1 MARNKGTFTFAANF
15 QVKAA
20 EALDPRV
27 VVENKAE
34 LINKE
39 TWPYDGETL
48 YLYNGLIVAVSADQA
63 LYMLVDKTKALQS
76 DYSGWKQ
83 LDADAATVVEIIDN
97 LTSERTDAALS
108 AKQGKVLGDRVS
120 ALENK
125 VTAIFTFKGT
135 KATVA
140 ELPEDGSQKVGD
152 VWHVTENNGEY
163 VWDSA
168 NWELLGLSV
177 DLSNYALKSE
187 VTSAAQGALEDA
199 KEYAD
204 GLNSTLQGQLGNKVD
219 KVAGSSL
226 VPDTKIELI
235 DQNAAD
241 IAAAEEKITAL
252 ETLVGNGETSGV
264 AKDVADLK
272 DVVGNAEGGL
282 VKDVTDLQTQV
293 AADNVTSIDTTA
305 ESGVALAVGTTAK
318 SVKVTVNAATLAS
331 AVAPSLSGVSIKVG
345 QEITQGA
352 SISAEDTIADALETL
367 AGAIQ
372 TAQAGGITTIG
383 STGQTITVSGGGNTR
398 NIDVNLTNIV
408 KTSDSSLIND
418 SGKLDLAWIEVE

>member
-48 YLYNGLIVAVSADQA
+48 YLYNGLIVAVSADKS
-63 LYMLVDKTKALQS
+63 LYMLVDKTKALEG

-83 LDADAATVVEIIDN
+83 LDAAAATSTEVIDN
-97 LTSERTDAALS
+97 LNSESTTAALS
-108 AKQGKVLGDRVS
+108 ANQGRLLGSRVTS
-120 ALENK
+120 LESK
-125 VTAIFTFKGT
+125 LTAIFTFKGT

-140 ELPEDGSQKVGD
+140 ELPEDGSQQVGD
-152 VWHVTENNGEY
+152 VYHVTEDNGEY

-168 NWELLGLSV
+168 NWELLGISV
-177 DLSNYALKSE
+177 DLSNYATKTE
-187 VTSAAQGALEDA
+187 VDAAKQEAINDAHSYTDTLETEVQGKLD
-199 KEYAD
+199 
-204 GLNSTLQGQLGNKVD
+204 QKVD

-226 VPDTKIELI
+226 VPDDKIELI
-235 DQNAAD
+235 DQNASD
-241 IAAAEEKITAL
+241 IAAAEGKISAL
-252 ETLVGNGETSGV
+252 ETLVGDGETSGV

-305 ESGVALAVGTTAK
+305 ASGIALAAGDVAK
-318 SVKVTVNAATLAS
+318 SVKVTVNAATLAA
-331 AVAPSLSGVSIKVG
+331 AVAPSLSGVSVKVG
-345 QEITQGA
+345 QEITEGA
-352 SISAEDTIADALETL
+352 TISAENTIADALETL
-367 AGAIQ
+367 AGAIS

-383 STGQTITVSGGGNTR
+383 STEQTITVSGAGNTR
-398 NIDVNLTNIV
+398 NIDVNVANIV
-408 KTSDSSLIND
+408 KASDSNLIND

>member
-48 YLYNGLIVAVSADQA
+48 YLYNGLIVAVSADKS
-63 LYMLVDKTKALQS
+63 LYMLVDKTKALEG

-83 LDADAATVVEIIDN
+83 LDAAAATSTEVIDN
-97 LTSERTDAALS
+97 LSSTSTTAALS
-108 AKQGKVLGDRVS
+108 ANQGKVLGDRVTS
-120 ALENK
+120 LESK
-125 VTAIFTFKGT
+125 ITAIFTFKGT
-135 KATVA
+135 KETIA
-140 ELPEDGSQKVGD
+140 ELPEDGSQQVGD
-152 VWHVTENNGEY
+152 VWHVTETGGEY
-163 VWDSA
+163 VWDGSS
-168 NWELLGLSV
+168 WELLGLSI

-187 VTSAAQGALEDA
+187 VTLAKQEAIEDA
-199 KEYAD
+199 HSYTD
-204 GLNSTLQGQLGNKVD
+204 TLETEVQGKLDQKVD
-219 KVAGSSL
+219 KVSGSSL
-226 VPDTKIELI
+226 VPDEKIELI

-241 IAAAEEKITAL
+241 IAAAEEKITKL
-252 ETLVGNGETSGV
+252 ETLVGDGESSGI

-305 ESGVALAVGTTAK
+305 ESGVALATGSVAK
-318 SVKVTVNAATLAS
+318 SVKVTVNAGTLAA
-331 AVAPSLSGVSIKVG
+331 AVAPNLSGVSIKVG
-345 QEITQGA
+345 KAITEGA
-352 SISAEDTIADALETL
+352 SIAEDDTIADALETL

-372 TAQAGGITTIG
+372 TAQSGGITTIG
-383 STGQTITVSGGGNTR
+383 STDQSITVSGVGNTR
-398 NIDVNLTNIV
+398 DLKVNVANIV
-408 KTSDSSLIND
+408 KASGSSLIND
-418 SGKLDLAWIEVE
+418 SGKLDLA

>member
-48 YLYNGLIVAVSADQA
+48 YLYNGLIVAVSADKS
-63 LYMLVDKTKALQS
+63 LYMLVDKTKALEG

-83 LDADAATVVEIIDN
+83 LDAGAAAVVEIIDN

-108 AKQGKVLGDRVS
+108 AKQGKVLGDRVTS
-120 ALENK
+120 LEDK
-125 VTAIFTFKGT
+125 ITAIFTFKGT
-135 KATVA
+135 KSTIA
-140 ELPEDGSQKVGD
+140 ELPEDGSQQVGD
-152 VWHVTENNGEY
+152 VWHVTEDNGEY
-163 VWDSA
+163 VWDSTK
-168 NWELLGLSV
+168 WELLGLSV
-177 DLSNYALKSE
+177 NLSNYALKSE
-187 VTSAAQGALEDA
+187 VTSAKQEAIEDA
-199 KEYAD
+199 HSYTD
-204 GLNSTLQGQLGNKVD
+204 TLETEVQGKLDQKVD
-219 KVAGSSL
+219 KVPGSSL
-226 VPDTKIELI
+226 VSDDKIELI

-241 IAAAEEKITAL
+241 IAAAEGKIIAL
-252 ETLVGNGETSGV
+252 ETLVGDGETSGV

-272 DVVGNAEGGL
+272 DVVGNEGAGL
-282 VKDVTDLQTQV
+282 VKDVADLQTAV

-305 ESGVALAVGTTAK
+305 ESGIALAAGTAEK
-318 SVKVTVNAATLAS
+318 SVKVTVIPATLAN
-331 AVAPSLSGVSIKVG
+331 AIAPSLSGVSIKVG

-352 SISAEDTIADALETL
+352 TISAEDTIADALETL

-372 TAQAGGITTIG
+372 TAQSGGITSLG
-383 STGQTITVSGGGNTR
+383 SSDQTISVTGAGNTR
-398 NIDVNLTNIV
+398 DLKVNVANIV
-408 KTSDSSLIND
+408 KASGSSIIND
-418 SGKLDLAWIEVE
+418 GGKLDLAWIEVE

>member
-48 YLYNGLIVAVSADQA
+48 YLYNGLIVAVSADQS
-63 LYMLVDKTKALQS
+63 LYMLVDKTKALEP

-83 LDADAATVVEIIDN
+83 LDADAATAVEIIDN
-97 LTSERTDAALS
+97 LTSGRTDAALS
-108 AKQGKVLGDRVS
+108 ANQGKVLGDKVS

-140 ELPEDGSQKVGD
+140 ELPEDGSQQVGD
-152 VWHVTENNGEY
+152 VWHVTEDNGEY

-168 NWELLGLSV
+168 NWELLGISV
-177 DLSNYALKSE
+177 DLSNYATKTE
-187 VTSAAQGALEDA
+187 VDAAKQEAINDAHSYTDTLETEVQGKLD
-199 KEYAD
+199 
-204 GLNSTLQGQLGNKVD
+204 QKVD

-226 VPDTKIELI
+226 VQDTKIELI

-252 ETLVGNGETSGV
+252 ETLVGDGETSGV

-272 DVVGNAEGGL
+272 DVVGNAEDGL

-305 ESGVALAVGTTAK
+305 ESGVALAAGTVAK
-318 SVKVTVNAATLAS
+318 SVKVTVNAVTLAA

-345 QEITQGA
+345 QEITEGA
-352 SISAEDTIADALETL
+352 TISAEDTIADALETL
-367 AGAIQ
+367 AGAIS

-383 STGQTITVSGGGNTR
+383 STEQTITVSGTGNTR
-398 NIDVNLTNIV
+398 NIDVNVANIV
-408 KTSDSSLIND
+408 KASGSSIIND

>member
-48 YLYNGLIVAVSADQA
+48 YLYNGLIVAVSADKS
-63 LYMLVDKTKALQS
+63 LYMLVDKTKALES

-83 LDADAATVVEIIDN
+83 LDADAAAVVEIIDN

-108 AKQGKVLGDRVS
+108 ANQGKVLGDRVTS
-120 ALENK
+120 LESK
-125 VTAIFTFKGT
+125 ITAIFTFKGT

-140 ELPEDGSQKVGD
+140 ELPSDGTQQVGD
-152 VWHVTENNGEY
+152 VWHVTETGGEY

-168 NWELLGLSV
+168 EWELLGISV
-177 DLSNYALKSE
+177 DLSVYAKTE
-187 VTSAAQGALEDA
+187 DVTTDIAEALQSAKDYTDALET
-199 KEYAD
+199 EVD
-204 GLNSTLQGQLGNKVD
+204 GKLAQKVNV
-219 KVAGSSL
+219 VAGSSL
-226 VPDTKIELI
+226 VPDDKIELI

-241 IAAAEEKITAL
+241 IAAAEQKISAL
-252 ETLVGNGETSGV
+252 ETLVGDGETSGV

-272 DVVGNAEGGL
+272 DVVGSAEGGL
-282 VKDVTDLQTQV
+282 VKDVADLQTAV
-293 AADNVTSIDTTA
+293 AADNVTSIDTTSA
-305 ESGVALAVGTTAK
+305 SGIALAVGSIAK
-318 SVKVTVNAATLAS
+318 SVKVTVDAATLAS
-331 AVAPSLSGVSIKVG
+331 AVAPSLSGVSVKVG
-345 QEITQGA
+345 QEITEGA
-352 SISAEDTIADALETL
+352 TISADNTIADALETL

-383 STGQTITVSGGGNTR
+383 STGQTITVSGTGNTR
-398 NIDVNLTNIV
+398 NIDVNVANIV
-408 KTSDSSLIND
+408 KASNSSLIND
-418 SGKLDLAWIEVE
+418 GGKLDLAWIEVE

>member
-1 MARNKGTFTFAANF
+1 MARNKGKFTFAANF

-48 YLYNGLIVAVSADQA
+48 YLYNGLIVAVSADKA
-63 LYMLVDKTKALQS
+63 LYMLVDKTKALEGN
-76 DYSGWKQ
+76 YSGWKQ
-83 LDADAATVVEIIDN
+83 LDAAAATVVEIIDN

-108 AKQGKVLGDRVS
+108 AKQGKVLGDRVTS
-120 ALENK
+120 LESK
-125 VTAIFTFKGT
+125 ITAIFTFKGT
-135 KATVA
+135 KTTIA
-140 ELPEDGSQKVGD
+140 ELPDASQQVGD
-152 VWHVTENNGEY
+152 VWHVTQNNGEY
-163 VWDSA
+163 VWDGSK
-168 NWELLGLSV
+168 WELLGISV
-177 DLSNYALKSE
+177 DLSNYALKTE
-187 VTSAAQGALEDA
+187 VTAAKQEAITDA
-199 KEYAD
+199 HSYAD
-204 GLNSTLQGQLGNKVD
+204 TLETEIQGKLDQKVD
-219 KVAGSSL
+219 KVVGSSL
-226 VPDTKIELI
+226 VPDDKIELI

-241 IAAAEEKITAL
+241 IAAAEGKISAL
-252 ETLVGNGETSGV
+252 ETLVGDGETSGV

-272 DVVGNAEGGL
+272 DVVGTVEGGL
-282 VKDVTDLQTQV
+282 VKDVADLQTQV

-305 ESGVALAVGTTAK
+305 SSGIALAVGSVAK
-318 SVKVTVNAATLAS
+318 SVKVTVNAGTLAA

-352 SISAEDTIADALETL
+352 TISAEATIADALETL

-383 STGQTITVSGGGNTR
+383 SSDQTISVSGAGNTR
-398 NIDVNLTNIV
+398 DLKVNVTNIV
-408 KTSDSSLIND
+408 KASNSSLIND
-418 SGKLDLAWIEVE
+418 GGKLDLAWIEVE

>member
-63 LYMLVDKTKALQS
+63 LYMLIDKTKALEP

-83 LDADAATVVEIIDN
+83 LDASAASIEIIDN

-108 AKQGKVLGDRVS
+108 AKQGKVLGDRVTS
-120 ALENK
+120 LESK
-125 VTAIFTFKGT
+125 ITAIFTFKGT

-140 ELPEDGSQKVGD
+140 ELPNDDSQQVGD

-163 VWDSA
+163 VWDGSD
-168 NWELLGLSV
+168 WELLGISV

-204 GLNSTLQGQLGNKVD
+204 GLNSTIQGQLGNKVD
-219 KVAGSSL
+219 KVLGSSL

-241 IAAAEEKITAL
+241 IAAAEKKITAL

-272 DVVGNAEGGL
+272 DVVGNAENGL
-282 VKDVTDLQTQV
+282 VKDVADLQTQV

-305 ESGVALAVGTTAK
+305 SSGVALAVGTAVK
-318 SVKVTVNAATLAS
+318 SVKVTVVPATLAG
-331 AVAPSLSGVSIKVG
+331 AIAPELSGVVIKVG
-345 QEITQGA
+345 QEITEGA
-352 SISAEDTIADALETL
+352 TISAEDTIADALETL

-383 STGQTITVSGGGNTR
+383 STGQTITVSGAGNTR

-408 KTSDSSLIND
+408 KTSGSSLVVD
-418 SGKLDLAWIEVE
+418 GGKLDLSWVEIE

>member
-48 YLYNGLIVAVSADQA
+48 YLYNGLIVAVSADKS
-63 LYMLVDKTKALQS
+63 LYMLVDKSKALET

-83 LDADAATVVEIIDN
+83 LDAAAATSTEVIDN
-97 LTSERTDAALS
+97 LNSTSTTAALS
-108 AKQGKVLGDRVS
+108 ANQGKLLGERVTS
-120 ALENK
+120 LESK

-140 ELPEDGSQKVGD
+140 ELPEDAQVGD
-152 VWHVTENNGEY
+152 VWHVTENDGEY

-168 NWELLGLSV
+168 EWELLGLSV
-177 DLSNYALKSE
+177 DLSNYALKTE
-187 VTSAAQGALEDA
+187 VTAAKQEAIEDA
-199 KEYAD
+199 HSYTD
-204 GLNSTLQGQLGNKVD
+204 TLKTEVQGKLDQKVD

-226 VPDTKIELI
+226 VPDDKIELI

-241 IAAAEEKITAL
+241 IAAAEEKITKL
-252 ETLVGNGETSGV
+252 ETLVGDGETSGV

-272 DVVGNAEGGL
+272 EVVGNTEGGL
-282 VKDVTDLQTQV
+282 VKDVADLQTAV

-305 ESGVALAVGTTAK
+305 SSGIALAVGSVAK
-318 SVKVTVNAATLAS
+318 SVKVTVNAETLAS
-331 AVAPSLSGVSIKVG
+331 AVAPSLSGVSVKVG
-345 QEITQGA
+345 QEITEGA
-352 SISAEDTIADALETL
+352 TISAEDTIADALETL

-372 TAQAGGITTIG
+372 TAQAGGITSLG
-383 STGQTITVSGGGNTR
+383 SSDQTISVSGAGNTR
-398 NIDVNLTNIV
+398 DLKVNVANIV
-408 KTSDSSLIND
+408 KASGSSLIND
-418 SGKLDLAWIEVE
+418 GGKLDLAWIEVE

>member
-15 QVKAA
+15 EVKTA

-48 YLYNGLIVAVSADQA
+48 YLYNGLIVAVSADKS
-63 LYMLVDKTKALQS
+63 LYMLVDKTKALET

-83 LDADAATVVEIIDN
+83 LDAAAATSTEVIDN
-97 LTSERTDAALS
+97 LNSTSTTAALS
-108 AKQGKVLGDRVS
+108 ANQGKLLGERVTS
-120 ALENK
+120 LESK

-140 ELPEDGSQKVGD
+140 ELPSDDTQAVGD
-152 VWHVTENNGEY
+152 VWHVTETGGEY
-163 VWDSA
+163 VWDGSE
-168 NWELLGLSV
+168 WELLGISV
-177 DLSNYALKSE
+177 DLSAYAKTE
-187 VTSAAQGALEDA
+187 DVTADIAEALQSAKDYTDALET
-199 KEYAD
+199 EVD
-204 GLNSTLQGQLGNKVD
+204 GKLAQKVNV
-219 KVAGSSL
+219 VAGSSL
-226 VPDTKIELI
+226 VPDAKIELI

-241 IAAAEEKITAL
+241 IAAAETKIEAL
-252 ETLVGNGETSGV
+252 ETLVGDGETSGV

-272 DVVGNAEGGL
+272 DVVGNEAAGL
-282 VKDVTDLQTQV
+282 VKDVADLQASV

-305 ESGVALAVGTTAK
+305 VSGIALAVGSVAK
-318 SVKVTVNAATLAS
+318 SVKVTVNAETLAG
-331 AVAPSLSGVSIKVG
+331 AIAPNLSGVSVKVG
-345 QEITQGA
+345 KAITQGA
-352 SISAEDTIADALETL
+352 SIGEEDTIADALETL

-383 STGQTITVSGGGNTR
+383 STDQTITVSGTGNTR
-398 NIDVNLTNIV
+398 DLKVNIANLV
-408 KTSDSSLIND
+408 KASDSSISID
-418 SGKLDLAWIEVE
+418 SGKLELAWIDVE

>member
-48 YLYNGLIVAVSADQA
+48 YLYNGLIVAVSADKS
-63 LYMLVDKTKALQS
+63 LYMLVDKSKALEV

-83 LDADAATVVEIIDN
+83 LDAAAATSTEVIDN
-97 LTSERTDAALS
+97 LSSTSTTAALS
-108 AKQGKVLGDRVS
+108 ANQGKVLGDRVTS
-120 ALENK
+120 LEGK
-125 VTAIFTFKGT
+125 ITAIFTFKGT
-135 KATVA
+135 KATIA
-140 ELPEDGSQKVGD
+140 ELPEDDTQQVGD

-163 VWDSA
+163 VWDGS

-177 DLSNYALKSE
+177 DLSNYALKTE
-187 VTSAAQGALEDA
+187 VTAAKQEAIEDA
-199 KEYAD
+199 HSYTD
-204 GLNSTLQGQLGNKVD
+204 TLETEVQGKLDQKVNV
-219 KVAGSSL
+219 VAGSSL
-226 VPDTKIELI
+226 VPDVKIELI

-241 IAAAEEKITAL
+241 IAAAETKIEAL
-252 ETLVGNGETSGV
+252 ETLVGDGETSGV

-272 DVVGNAEGGL
+272 DVVGNGEAGL
-282 VKDVTDLQTQV
+282 VKDVADLQTAV

-305 ESGVALAVGTTAK
+305 SSGIALATGTAAK
-318 SVKVTVNAATLAS
+318 SVKVTVVPATLAA

-352 SISAEDTIADALETL
+352 TISAEATVADALKTL

-383 STGQTITVSGGGNTR
+383 STGQTISVSGEGNTR
-398 NIDVNLTNIV
+398 NIDVNVANIV
-408 KTSDSSLIND
+408 KTSSSSLIVD
-418 SGKLDLAWIEVE
+418 EGKLDLAWVEVE

>member
-48 YLYNGLIVAVSADQA
+48 YLYNGLIVAVSADKS
-63 LYMLVDKTKALQS
+63 LYMLVDKTKALEG

-83 LDADAATVVEIIDN
+83 LDAAAATVVEIIDN

-108 AKQGKVLGDRVS
+108 AKQGKVLGDRVTS
-120 ALENK
+120 LESK

-135 KATVA
+135 KETVA
-140 ELPEDGSQKVGD
+140 ELPKDGSQQVGD
-152 VWHVTENNGEY
+152 VWHVTETGGEY

-168 NWELLGLSV
+168 EWELLGLSV

-187 VTSAAQGALEDA
+187 VTSSKQEAIEDA
-199 KEYAD
+199 HSYTD
-204 GLNSTLQGQLGNKVD
+204 TLETEVQGKLDQKVD
-219 KVAGSSL
+219 KVPGSSL

-235 DQNAAD
+235 DQNASD
-241 IAAAEEKITAL
+241 IAAAEEKITKL
-252 ETLVGNGETSGV
+252 ETLVGDGETFGV

-272 DVVGNAEGGL
+272 DVVGNGEAGL
-282 VKDVTDLQTQV
+282 VKDVADLQAQV

-305 ESGVALAVGTTAK
+305 ESGVALAAGTVAK
-318 SVKVTVNAATLAS
+318 SVKVTVNAATLAGV
-331 AVAPSLSGVSIKVG
+331 VAPSLSGVSVKVG
-345 QEITQGA
+345 KAITEGA
-352 SISAEDTIADALETL
+352 SIAEEDTIADALETL

-383 STGQTITVSGGGNTR
+383 STDQSITVSGAGNTR
-398 NIDVNLTNIV
+398 DLKVNVASLV
-408 KTSDSSLIND
+408 KADSSIATQD
-418 SGKLDLAWIEVE
+418 GKLDLVWIDVE

>member
-48 YLYNGLIVAVSADQA
+48 YLYNGLIVAVSADQS
-63 LYMLVDKTKALQS
+63 LYMLIDKTKALEA

-108 AKQGKVLGDRVS
+108 AKQGKVLGDRVTS
-120 ALENK
+120 LENK

-140 ELPEDGSQKVGD
+140 ELPEDGSQQVGD

-177 DLSNYALKSE
+177 DLSNYALKTE
-187 VTSAAQGALEDA
+187 VTSAAQGALDDA

-204 GLNSTLQGQLGNKVD
+204 GLNTTIQGQLGNKVD

-226 VPDTKIELI
+226 VPDAKIELI

-241 IAAAEEKITAL
+241 IAAAEGKITAL
-252 ETLVGNGETSGV
+252 ETLVGDVETSGV

-272 DVVGNAEGGL
+272 DVVGTAEGGL
-282 VKDVTDLQTQV
+282 VKDVADLQTAV

-305 ESGVALAVGTTAK
+305 ESGVALATGSVAK
-318 SVKVTVNAATLAS
+318 SVKVTVNAATLAA
-331 AVAPSLSGVSIKVG
+331 AVAPSLSGISIKVG
-345 QEITQGA
+345 QEITEGA
-352 SISAEDTIADALETL
+352 TISAEDTIADALETL

-383 STGQTITVSGGGNTR
+383 STGQTISVSGIGNTR
-398 NIDVNLTNIV
+398 NIDVNMANIV

>member
-48 YLYNGLIVAVSADQA
+48 YLYNGLIVAVSADKS
-63 LYMLVDKTKALQS
+63 LYMLIDKTKALES

-83 LDADAATVVEIIDN
+83 LDAAAATSTEVIDN
-97 LTSERTDAALS
+97 LDSESTTAALS
-108 AKQGKVLGDRVS
+108 ANQGRLLGSRVTS
-120 ALENK
+120 LESK
-125 VTAIFTFKGT
+125 LTAIFTFKGT

-140 ELPEDGSQKVGD
+140 ELPEDGSQQVGD

-187 VTSAAQGALEDA
+187 VTSAKQEAIEDA
-199 KEYAD
+199 HSYTD
-204 GLNSTLQGQLGNKVD
+204 TLKTEVQGKLDQKVD
-219 KVAGSSL
+219 KVPGSSL
-226 VPDTKIELI
+226 VPDEKIELI
-235 DQNAAD
+235 DQNASD
-241 IAAAEEKITAL
+241 IAAAEEKITEL
-252 ETLVGNGETSGV
+252 ETLVGDGESSGI
-264 AKDVADLK
+264 AKDVTDLK
-272 DVVGNAEGGL
+272 DVVGNEGAGL
-282 VKDVTDLQTQV
+282 VKDVADLQAQV

-305 ESGVALAVGTTAK
+305 SSGVALAIGSVAK
-318 SVKVTVNAATLAS
+318 SVKVTVNAATLAA
-331 AVAPSLSGVSIKVG
+331 AVAPNLSGVSVKVG
-345 QEITQGA
+345 KAITEGA
-352 SISAEDTIADALETL
+352 SIAEEDTIADALETL

-383 STGQTITVSGGGNTR
+383 STDQSITVSGAGNTR
-398 NIDVNLTNIV
+398 DLKVNVASLV
-408 KTSDSSLIND
+408 KENSSIASQD
-418 SGKLDLAWIEVE
+418 GKLDLV

>member
-48 YLYNGLIVAVSADQA
+48 YLYNGLIVAVSADKS

-83 LDADAATVVEIIDN
+83 HDAAAATSTEVIDN
-97 LTSERTDAALS
+97 LNSESTTAALS
-108 AKQGKVLGDRVS
+108 ANQGRLLGSRVTS
-120 ALENK
+120 LESK
-125 VTAIFTFKGT
+125 LTAIFTFKGT
-135 KATVA
+135 KETVA
-140 ELPEDGSQKVGD
+140 ELPEDGSQQVGD

-305 ESGVALAVGTTAK
+305 ESGVALAVGTAAK

-418 SGKLDLAWIEVE
+418 SGKLDLA

>member
-48 YLYNGLIVAVSADQA
+48 YLYNGLIVAVSADKS
-63 LYMLVDKTKALQS
+63 LYMLVDKTKALEG

-83 LDADAATVVEIIDN
+83 LDAAAATSTEVIDN
-97 LTSERTDAALS
+97 LNSTSTTAALS
-108 AKQGKVLGDRVS
+108 ANQGKLLGERVTS
-120 ALENK
+120 LESK

-140 ELPEDGSQKVGD
+140 ELPEDAQVGD
-152 VWHVTENNGEY
+152 VWHVTENDGEY

-168 NWELLGLSV
+168 EWELLGLSV
-177 DLSNYALKSE
+177 DLSNYALKTE
-187 VTSAAQGALEDA
+187 VTAAKQEAIEDA
-199 KEYAD
+199 HSYTD
-204 GLNSTLQGQLGNKVD
+204 TLKTEVQGKLDQKVD
-219 KVAGSSL
+219 KVSGSSL
-226 VPDTKIELI
+226 VPDNKIELI

-241 IAAAEEKITAL
+241 ISAAEEKITKL
-252 ETLVGNGETSGV
+252 ETLVGDGETSGV

-272 DVVGNAEGGL
+272 DVVGNGEAGL
-282 VKDVTDLQTQV
+282 VKDVADLQAQV
-293 AADNVTSIDTTA
+293 AADNVRSIDTTA
-305 ESGVALAVGTTAK
+305 ESGVALAAGSVAK
-318 SVKVTVNAATLAS
+318 SVKVTVNAATLAG
-331 AVAPSLSGVSIKVG
+331 AVAPSLSGVSVKVG
-345 QEITQGA
+345 KAITEGA
-352 SISAEDTIADALETL
+352 SIAEEDTIADALETL

-383 STGQTITVSGGGNTR
+383 STDQSITVSGAGNTR
-398 NIDVNLTNIV
+398 DLKVNVANLV
-408 KTSDSSLIND
+408 KADSSIAAQE
-418 SGKLDLAWIEVE
+418 GKLDLVWIDVE

>member
-1 MARNKGTFTFAANF
+1 MARNKGKFTFAANF

-48 YLYNGLIVAVSADQA
+48 YLYNGLTVAVSADQA
-63 LYMLVDKTKALQS
+63 LYMLVDKTKALEP

-83 LDADAATVVEIIDN
+83 LDAEAATVVEIIDN

-108 AKQGKVLGDRVS
+108 AKQGKVLGDRVTT
-120 ALENK
+120 LENK

-135 KATVA
+135 KATIA
-140 ELPEDGSQKVGD
+140 ELPSDGSQQTGD

-177 DLSNYALKSE
+177 DLSNYALKTE
-187 VTSAAQGALEDA
+187 VNAAKQEAIEDA
-199 KEYAD
+199 HSYTD
-204 GLNSTLQGQLGNKVD
+204 TLKTEVQGKLDQKVD

-226 VPDTKIELI
+226 VPGTKIELI

-252 ETLVGNGETSGV
+252 ETLVGDGETSGV

-305 ESGVALAVGTTAK
+305 ESGVALAVGTIAK
-318 SVKVTVNAATLAS
+318 SVKVTVNAATLAA

-345 QEITQGA
+345 QEITEGA
-352 SISAEDTIADALETL
+352 TITAEDTIADALENL
-367 AGAIQ
+367 ARVIK
-372 TAQAGGITTIG
+372 TAQAGGITSLDSSDETI
-383 STGQTITVSGGGNTR
+383 SVTGTGNAR
-398 NIDVNLTNIV
+398 DLKVNVANIV
-408 KTSDSSLIND
+408 KASDSSLIND
-418 SGKLDLAWIEVE
+418 GGKLDLAWIEVV

>member
-48 YLYNGLIVAVSADQA
+48 YLYNGLIVAVSADKS
-63 LYMLVDKTKALQS
+63 LYMLVDKTKALEG

-83 LDADAATVVEIIDN
+83 LDAAAATSTEVIDN
-97 LTSERTDAALS
+97 LSSTSTTAALS
-108 AKQGKVLGDRVS
+108 ANQGKVLGDRVTS
-120 ALENK
+120 LESK
-125 VTAIFTFKGT
+125 ITAIFTFKGT
-135 KATVA
+135 KETIA
-140 ELPEDGSQKVGD
+140 ELPEDGSQQVGD
-152 VWHVTENNGEY
+152 VWHVTETGGEY
-163 VWDSA
+163 VWDGSS
-168 NWELLGLSV
+168 WELLGLSI

-187 VTSAAQGALEDA
+187 VTLAKQEAIEDA
-199 KEYAD
+199 HSYTD
-204 GLNSTLQGQLGNKVD
+204 TLETEVQGKLDQKVD
-219 KVAGSSL
+219 KVSGSSL
-226 VPDTKIELI
+226 VPDEKIELI

-241 IAAAEEKITAL
+241 IAAAEEKITKL
-252 ETLVGNGETSGV
+252 ETLVGDGETSGV

-272 DVVGNAEGGL
+272 DVVGDGEAGL
-282 VKDVTDLQTQV
+282 VKDVTDLKVQV

-305 ESGVALAVGTTAK
+305 ESGVALAAGTVAK
-318 SVKVTVNAATLAS
+318 SVKVTVNAATLAA
-331 AVAPSLSGVSIKVG
+331 AVAPNLSGVSVKVG
-345 QEITQGA
+345 KAITEGA
-352 SISAEDTIADALETL
+352 SIAEDDTIADALETL

-383 STGQTITVSGGGNTR
+383 STDQTISVTGTGNTR
-398 NIDVNLTNIV
+398 DLKVNVANIV
-408 KTSDSSLIND
+408 KASGSSLIND
-418 SGKLDLAWIEVE
+418 GGKLDLAWIEVE

>member
-63 LYMLVDKTKALQS
+63 LYMLVDKTKALEG

-108 AKQGKVLGDRVS
+108 AKQGKVLGDRVTS
-120 ALENK
+120 LENK

-177 DLSNYALKSE
+177 DLSNYALKTE
-187 VTSAAQGALEDA
+187 VDAAKQEAIEDA
-199 KEYAD
+199 HSYTD
-204 GLNSTLQGQLGNKVD
+204 TLETEVQGKLDQKVD

-226 VPDTKIELI
+226 VPDDKIELI
-235 DQNAAD
+235 DQNASD
-241 IAAAEEKITAL
+241 IAAAEGKISAL
-252 ETLVGNGETSGV
+252 EALVGDGETSGV

-272 DVVGNAEGGL
+272 DVVGGAENGL
-282 VKDVTDLQTQV
+282 VKDVSDLQTQV

-305 ESGVALAVGTTAK
+305 ESGVALAAGTVAK
-318 SVKVTVNAATLAS
+318 SVKVTVNAATLAA
-331 AVAPSLSGVSIKVG
+331 AVAPSLSGVSVKVG
-345 QEITQGA
+345 QEITEGA
-352 SISAEDTIADALETL
+352 TISAEDTVADALETL
-367 AGAIQ
+367 AGAIK
-372 TAQAGGITTIG
+372 TAQAGGITSLG
-383 STGQTITVSGGGNTR
+383 SSDQTISVSGDGNTR
-398 NIDVNLTNIV
+398 DLKVNIANLV
-408 KTSDSSLIND
+408 KADSSIAVQD
-418 SGKLDLAWIEVE
+418 SKLDLVWIDIE

>member
-48 YLYNGLIVAVSADQA
+48 YLYNGLIVAVSADKS
-63 LYMLVDKTKALQS
+63 LYMLVDKTKALEG

-83 LDADAATVVEIIDN
+83 LDAAAATSTEVIDN
-97 LTSERTDAALS
+97 LTSTSTTAALS
-108 AKQGKVLGDRVS
+108 ANQGKVLGERVTS
-120 ALENK
+120 LESK

-135 KATVA
+135 KATIA
-140 ELPEDGSQKVGD
+140 ELPNDDSQQVGD

-163 VWDSA
+163 VWDGSK
-168 NWELLGLSV
+168 WELLGLSV
-177 DLSNYALKSE
+177 DLSNYALKTE
-187 VTSAAQGALEDA
+187 VTSAKSEAIEESKNYTDQA
-199 KEYAD
+199 KSDLTA
-204 GLNSTLQGQLGNKVD
+204 QLGNKVD
-219 KVAGSSL
+219 KIPGSSL
-226 VPDTKIELI
+226 VPDDKIELI

-241 IAAAEEKITAL
+241 IAAAEEKITKL
-252 ETLVGNGETSGV
+252 ETLVGDGETSGV
-264 AKDVADLK
+264 AKDVEDLK
-272 DVVGNAEGGL
+272 NVVGNEGAGL
-282 VKDVTDLQTQV
+282 VKDVTDLKAQV

-305 ESGVALAVGTTAK
+305 ESGVALAAGTVAK
-318 SVKVTVNAATLAS
+318 SVKVTVNAATLAA
-331 AVAPSLSGVSIKVG
+331 AVAPSLSGVSVKVG
-345 QEITQGA
+345 KAITQGA
-352 SISAEDTIADALETL
+352 SIAEEDTIADALETL

-383 STGQTITVSGGGNTR
+383 STDQSITVSGAGNTR
-398 NIDVNLTNIV
+398 DLKVNVASLV
-408 KTSDSSLIND
+408 KAGSSIATQD
-418 SGKLDLAWIEVE
+418 GKLDLVWIDVE

>member
-48 YLYNGLIVAVSADQA
+48 YLYNGLIVAVSADKS

-83 LDADAATVVEIIDN
+83 LDAAAASVTEVIDN
-97 LTSERTDAALS
+97 LTSTSTTAALS
-108 AKQGKVLGDRVS
+108 ANQGKVLGERVTS
-120 ALENK
+120 LESK

-135 KATVA
+135 KATIA
-140 ELPEDGSQKVGD
+140 ELPNDDSQQVGD
-152 VWHVTENNGEY
+152 VWHVTEDNGEY
-163 VWDSA
+163 VWGGSK
-168 NWELLGLSV
+168 WELLGLSV
-177 DLSNYALKSE
+177 DLSNYALKTE
-187 VTSAAQGALEDA
+187 VTSAKSEAIEQSKTYTDQA
-199 KEYAD
+199 KSDLTA
-204 GLNSTLQGQLGNKVD
+204 QLGNKVD
-219 KVAGSSL
+219 KVPGSSL
-226 VPDTKIELI
+226 VPDDKIELI

-252 ETLVGNGETSGV
+252 ETLVGDGETSGV

-272 DVVGNAEGGL
+272 DVVGSAEGGL
-282 VKDVTDLQTQV
+282 VKDVADLQTAV

-305 ESGVALAVGTTAK
+305 ESGVALASGTVAK
-318 SVKVTVNAATLAS
+318 SVKVTVNAATLAA
-331 AVAPSLSGVSIKVG
+331 AVAPNLSGVSIKVG
-345 QEITQGA
+345 KAITEGA
-352 SISAEDTIADALETL
+352 SIGEEDTIADALETL

-383 STGQTITVSGGGNTR
+383 STDQSITVSGTGNNR
-398 NIDVNLTNIV
+398 DLKVNVASIV
-408 KTSDSSLIND
+408 KASDSSLIND
-418 SGKLDLAWIEVE
+418 GGKLDLAWIEVE

>member
-1 MARNKGTFTFAANF
+1 MARNKGIFTFAANF

-48 YLYNGLIVAVSADQA
+48 YLYNGLIVAVSADKS
-63 LYMLVDKTKALQS
+63 LYMLVDKTKALEG

-83 LDADAATVVEIIDN
+83 LDADAAAVVEIIDN

-108 AKQGKVLGDRVS
+108 AKQGKVLGDRVTS
-120 ALENK
+120 LESK
-125 VTAIFTFKGT
+125 ITAIFTFKGT
-135 KATVA
+135 KGTIA
-140 ELPEDGSQKVGD
+140 ELPDDDSQQVGD

-163 VWDSA
+163 VWDGSK
-168 NWELLGLSV
+168 WELLGLSV

-187 VTSAAQGALEDA
+187 VTSAAEGALEDA

-204 GLNSTLQGQLGNKVD
+204 GINSTIQGKLDQKVD
-219 KVAGSSL
+219 KVSGSSL
-226 VPDTKIELI
+226 VPDEKIELI
-235 DQNAAD
+235 DQNASD
-241 IAAAEEKITAL
+241 IAAAEEKISNL
-252 ETLVGNGETSGV
+252 ETIVGDGETSGV

-272 DVVGNAEGGL
+272 DVVGNGEAGL
-282 VKDVTDLQTQV
+282 VKDVADLQVQV

-305 ESGVALAVGTTAK
+305 SSGVALAVGSIAK
-318 SVKVTVNAATLAS
+318 SVKVTVNAETLAG
-331 AVAPSLSGVSIKVG
+331 AVAPSLSGVSVKVG
-345 QEITQGA
+345 KAITEGA
-352 SISAEDTIADALETL
+352 SIAEDDTIADALETL

-383 STGQTITVSGGGNTR
+383 STDQSITVSGAGNTR
-398 NIDVNLTNIV
+398 DLKVNVANLV
-408 KTSDSSLIND
+408 KADSSIAVQD
-418 SGKLDLAWIEVE
+418 SKLDLVWIDVE

>member
-48 YLYNGLIVAVSADQA
+48 YLYNGLIVAVSADQS
-63 LYMLVDKTKALQS
+63 LYMLVDKTKALES

-83 LDADAATVVEIIDN
+83 LDADAAAVVEIIDN

-108 AKQGKVLGDRVS
+108 ANQGKVLGDRVTT
-120 ALENK
+120 LENK

-135 KATVA
+135 KATIA
-140 ELPEDGSQKVGD
+140 ELPSDGSQQVGD
-152 VWHVTENNGEY
+152 VWHVTEDNGEY
-163 VWDSA
+163 VWDGSS
-168 NWELLGLSV
+168 WELLGLPI

-187 VTSAAQGALEDA
+187 VTSAAQGALDDA

-204 GLNSTLQGQLGNKVD
+204 SLNTTIQGQLGNKVD

-226 VPDTKIELI
+226 VPDAKIELI

-241 IAAAEEKITAL
+241 ITAAEQKISAL
-252 ETLVGNGETSGV
+252 ETLVGDGETSGV

-282 VKDVTDLQTQV
+282 VKDVADLQTAV

-305 ESGVALAVGTTAK
+305 SSGVALAVGTAAK
-318 SVKVTVNAATLAS
+318 SVKVTVNAATLAA
-331 AVAPSLSGVSIKVG
+331 AVAPSLSGVSVKVG

-352 SISAEDTIADALETL
+352 TISAEDTIADALETL
-367 AGAIQ
+367 AGAIA

-383 STGQTITVSGGGNTR
+383 STGQTITVSGEGNTR
-398 NIDVNLTNIV
+398 NIDVNVANIV

-418 SGKLDLAWIEVE
+418 SGKLDLAWVEVE

>member
-48 YLYNGLIVAVSADQA
+48 YLYNGLIVAVSADKS
-63 LYMLVDKTKALQS
+63 LYMLVDKTKALES

-83 LDADAATVVEIIDN
+83 LDAAAATSTEVIDN
-97 LTSERTDAALS
+97 LDSESTTAALS
-108 AKQGKVLGDRVS
+108 ANQGRLLGSRVTS
-120 ALENK
+120 LESK
-125 VTAIFTFKGT
+125 LTAIFTFKGT

-140 ELPEDGSQKVGD
+140 ELPEDGSQQVGD

-187 VTSAAQGALEDA
+187 VTSAAQGALKDA

-252 ETLVGNGETSGV
+252 ETLVGGETSGV

-272 DVVGNAEGGL
+272 DVVGNEAAGL
-282 VKDVTDLQTQV
+282 VKDVADLQTAV
-293 AADNVTSIDTTA
+293 AADNVTSIDTA
-305 ESGVALAVGTTAK
+305 ASSGVSLAVGTVAK

-331 AVAPSLSGVSIKVG
+331 AVAPSLSGVLIKVG

-352 SISAEDTIADALETL
+352 SISAEDTIANALETL
-367 AGAIQ
+367 ARAIQ

-383 STGQTITVSGGGNTR
+383 STGQTINVSGTGNNR
-398 NIDVNLTNIV
+398 NIDVNMANIV
-408 KTSDSSLIND
+408 KASDSSLIND

>member
-48 YLYNGLIVAVSADQA
+48 YLYNGLIVAVSADKS
-63 LYMLVDKTKALQS
+63 LYMLVDKTKALEG

-83 LDADAATVVEIIDN
+83 LDAAAATVVEIIDN

-108 AKQGKVLGDRVS
+108 AKQGKVLGDRITS
-120 ALENK
+120 LESK

-135 KATVA
+135 KETVA
-140 ELPEDGSQKVGD
+140 ELPKDGSQQVGD
-152 VWHVTENNGEY
+152 VWHVTETGGEY

-168 NWELLGLSV
+168 EWELLGLSV
-177 DLSNYALKSE
+177 DLSKYALKTEVTSAKQEAIEDAHSYTDALKSE
-187 VTSAAQGALEDA
+187 VQGKLD
-199 KEYAD
+199 
-204 GLNSTLQGQLGNKVD
+204 QKVD
-219 KVAGSSL
+219 KVPGSSL
-226 VPDTKIELI
+226 VPDDKIELI

-241 IAAAEEKITAL
+241 IDAAEEKITKL
-252 ETLVGNGETSGV
+252 ETLVGDGETSGV

-272 DVVGNAEGGL
+272 DVVGNGESGL
-282 VKDVTDLQTQV
+282 VKDVTDLKAQV

-305 ESGVALAVGTTAK
+305 ESGIALAAGTVAK
-318 SVKVTVNAATLAS
+318 SVKVTVNAATLAA
-331 AVAPSLSGVSIKVG
+331 AVAPNLSGVSVKVG
-345 QEITQGA
+345 KAITEGA
-352 SISAEDTIADALETL
+352 SIAEEDTIADALETL

-383 STGQTITVSGGGNTR
+383 STDQSITVSGAGNTR
-398 NIDVNLTNIV
+398 DLKVNVASLV
-408 KTSDSSLIND
+408 KADSSIATQD
-418 SGKLDLAWIEVE
+418 GKLDLVWIDVE

>member
-48 YLYNGLIVAVSADQA
+48 YLYNGLIVAVSVDKS
-63 LYMLVDKTKALQS
+63 LYMLIDKTKALES

-83 LDADAATVVEIIDN
+83 LDAAAATSTEVIDN
-97 LTSERTDAALS
+97 LNSTSTTAALS
-108 AKQGKVLGDRVS
+108 ANQGKLLGERVTS
-120 ALENK
+120 LESK
-125 VTAIFTFKGT
+125 ITAIFTFKGT

-140 ELPEDGSQKVGD
+140 ELPSDDTQAVGD
-152 VWHVTENNGEY
+152 VWHVTETGGEY
-163 VWDSA
+163 VWDGSE
-168 NWELLGLSV
+168 WELLGISV
-177 DLSNYALKSE
+177 DLSAYAKTE
-187 VTSAAQGALEDA
+187 DVTADIAEALQSAKDYTDALET
-199 KEYAD
+199 EVD
-204 GLNSTLQGQLGNKVD
+204 GKLAQKVNV
-219 KVAGSSL
+219 VAGSSL
-226 VPDTKIELI
+226 VPDAKIELI

-241 IAAAEEKITAL
+241 IAAAETKIEAL
-252 ETLVGNGETSGV
+252 ETLVGDGETSGV

-272 DVVGNAEGGL
+272 DVVGNEAAGL
-282 VKDVTDLQTQV
+282 VKDVADLQASV

-305 ESGVALAVGTTAK
+305 VSGIALAVGSVAK
-318 SVKVTVNAATLAS
+318 SVKVTVNAETLAG
-331 AVAPSLSGVSIKVG
+331 AVAPNLSGVSVKVG
-345 QEITQGA
+345 KAITQGA
-352 SISAEDTIADALETL
+352 TIAEDDTIADAIETL

-383 STGQTITVSGGGNTR
+383 STDQTISVSGEGNTR
-398 NIDVNLTNIV
+398 DLKVNIANLV
-408 KTSDSSLIND
+408 KASDSSISIDN
-418 SGKLDLAWIEVE
+418 GKLELA

>member
-48 YLYNGLIVAVSADQA
+48 YLYNGLIVAVSADKS
-63 LYMLVDKTKALQS
+63 LYMLVDKTKALDA

-83 LDADAATVVEIIDN
+83 LDAAAATSTEVIDN
-97 LTSERTDAALS
+97 LDSESTTAALS
-108 AKQGKVLGDRVS
+108 ANQGRLLGQRVTS
-120 ALENK
+120 LESK

-135 KATVA
+135 KETVA

-152 VWHVTENNGEY
+152 VWHVTETGGEY

-168 NWELLGLSV
+168 EWELLGLSV

-187 VTSAAQGALEDA
+187 VTSAKQEAIEDA
-199 KEYAD
+199 HSYTD
-204 GLNSTLQGQLGNKVD
+204 TLETEVQGKLDQKVD
-219 KVAGSSL
+219 KVPGSSL
-226 VPDTKIELI
+226 VPDDKIELI

-241 IAAAEEKITAL
+241 ITAVEGKVTAL
-252 ETLVGNGETSGV
+252 ETLVGDGETSGV

-272 DVVGNAEGGL
+272 GVVGNAEDGL
-282 VKDVTDLQTQV
+282 VKDVADLQTAV
-293 AADNVTSIDTTA
+293 AADGVTSIDTTA
-305 ESGVALAVGTTAK
+305 SSGVALAAGSVAK
-318 SVKVTVNAATLAS
+318 SVKVTVTPATLAG
-331 AVAPSLSGVSIKVG
+331 AIAPELSGIVIKVG

-352 SISAEDTIADALETL
+352 TISAEDTIADALETL

-383 STGQTITVSGGGNTR
+383 STGQTITVSGTGNTR
-398 NIDVNLTNIV
+398 NLDVNVANIV
-408 KTSDSSLIND
+408 KASDSSLIND
-418 SGKLDLAWIEVE
+418 GGKLDLTWIEVE

>member
-48 YLYNGLIVAVSADQA
+48 YLYNGLIVAVSADQS
-63 LYMLVDKTKALQS
+63 LYMLVDKTKALES

-83 LDADAATVVEIIDN
+83 LDAAAATSTEVIDN
-97 LTSERTDAALS
+97 LNSTSTTAALS
-108 AKQGKVLGDRVS
+108 ANQGKLLGERVTS
-120 ALENK
+120 LESK

-152 VWHVTENNGEY
+152 VWHVTETGGEY

-168 NWELLGLSV
+168 EWELLGISV
-177 DLSNYALKSE
+177 DLSAYAKTE
-187 VTSAAQGALEDA
+187 DVTTDIAEALQSAKDYTDAAETEIQGKLD
-199 KEYAD
+199 
-204 GLNSTLQGQLGNKVD
+204 QKVD

-226 VPDTKIELI
+226 VPDDKIELI

-241 IAAAEEKITAL
+241 IAAAEGKISAL
-252 ETLVGNGETSGV
+252 ETLVGDGETSGV

-272 DVVGNAEGGL
+272 DVVGSAEGGL
-282 VKDVTDLQTQV
+282 VKDVADLQTAV

-305 ESGVALAVGTTAK
+305 ESGVALAVGTVAK
-318 SVKVTVNAATLAS
+318 SVKVTVNAATLAA
-331 AVAPSLSGVSIKVG
+331 AVAPSLSGVSVKVG

-352 SISAEDTIADALETL
+352 TISAEDTIADALETL

-383 STGQTITVSGGGNTR
+383 STGQTITVSGEGNTR
-398 NIDVNLTNIV
+398 NIDVNVANIV

-418 SGKLDLAWIEVE
+418 GGKLDLAWVEVE

>member
-48 YLYNGLIVAVSADQA
+48 YLYNGLIVAVSADKS

-83 LDADAATVVEIIDN
+83 LDAAAATSTEVIDN
-97 LTSERTDAALS
+97 LNSESTTAALS
-108 AKQGKVLGDRVS
+108 ANQGRLLGSRVTS
-120 ALENK
+120 LESK
-125 VTAIFTFKGT
+125 LTAIFTFKGT
-135 KATVA
+135 KETVA
-140 ELPEDGSQKVGD
+140 ELPEDGSQQVGD

-305 ESGVALAVGTTAK
+305 ESGVALAVGTAAK

>member
-1 MARNKGTFTFAANF
+1 MARNKGRFTFAANF
-15 QVKAA
+15 QVQAA

-48 YLYNGLIVAVSADQA
+48 YLYNGLVVAVSADKA
-63 LYMLVDKTKALQS
+63 LYMLIDKTKALEG

-83 LDADAATVVEIIDN
+83 LDAAAATVVEIIDN

-108 AKQGKVLGDRVS
+108 ANQGKVLGDRVAS
-120 ALENK
+120 LEFK
-125 VTAIFTFKGT
+125 VTAIFTFKGS
-135 KATVA
+135 KNTVA
-140 ELPEDGSQKVGD
+140 ELPEDGSQQVGD
-152 VWHVTENNGEY
+152 VWHVVEDNGEY

-168 NWELLGLSV
+168 KWELLGLSV

-187 VTSAAQGALEDA
+187 VTSAKQEAIEDA
-199 KEYAD
+199 HSYTD
-204 GLNSTLQGQLGNKVD
+204 TLETEVQGKLDQKVD
-219 KVAGSSL
+219 KVVGSSL
-226 VPDTKIELI
+226 VPDDKIELI

-241 IAAAEEKITAL
+241 IAAAEGKISAL
-252 ETLVGNGETSGV
+252 ETLVGDGETSGV

-272 DVVGNAEGGL
+272 DVVGNGEAGL
-282 VKDVTDLQTQV
+282 VKDVADLQSQV

-305 ESGVALAVGTTAK
+305 ESGVALAVGTAAK
-318 SVKVTVNAATLAS
+318 SVKVTVNAATLAA
-331 AVAPSLSGVSIKVG
+331 AVASNLSGISVKVG
-345 QEITQGA
+345 KAITEGA
-352 SISAEDTIADALETL
+352 SIAEDDTIADALETL

-383 STGQTITVSGGGNTR
+383 SADQSITVSGAGNTR
-398 NIDVNLTNIV
+398 DLKVNVANIV
-408 KTSDSSLIND
+408 KASDSSLIND
-418 SGKLDLAWIEVE
+418 GGKLDLA